1 MNDFRTPALPALDLT
16 LEQKQRLLALL
27 PTYPDKGN
35 GRPRADTAQVFL
47 GILWVLVSG
56 ARWEDLDKRRF
67 ASRRVPPGRC
77 QRSFA
82 EWVKTGVFEKALL
95 ALARQREDEGLLK
108 LHESFIDGT
117 FVEAKK
123 GVKRSV

>member
-1 MNDFRTPALPALDLT
+1 MTPALPALDLT
-16 LEQKQRLLALL
+16 LEQKEQLLAIL
-27 PTYPDKGN
+27 PVYPDKGN
-35 GRPRADTAQVFL
+35 GRPRVDITRVFL

-67 ASRRVPPGRC
+67 ASRQTC
-77 QRSFA
+77 QRYFA
-82 EWVKTGVFEKALL
+82 EWVQTGVFDKALL
-95 ALARQREDEGLLK
+95 ALARQMEDEGLLK

-123 GVKRSV
+123 GGKRSV

>member
-1 MNDFRTPALPALDLT
+1 MSDFRTLTLSALDLT
-16 LEQKQRLLALL
+16 LEQKQRLLARL
-27 PTYPDKGN
+27 PTYPDKEN
-35 GRPRADTAQVFL
+35 GRSRADTPRVFL

-67 ASRRVPPGRC
+67 ASRQTC
-77 QRSFA
+77 QRYFA
-82 EWVKTGVFEKALL
+82 EWVQTGVFDRALL
-95 ALARQREDEGLLK
+95 ALARQMEDEGLLK

-123 GVKRSV
+123 GGKRSV

>member
-1 MNDFRTPALPALDLT
+1 MSDSVTPALPALDLT
-16 LEQKQRLLALL
+16 LEQKRRLLAIL

-35 GRPRADTAQVFL
+35 GRPRADMARVFL

-67 ASRRVPPGRC
+67 ASRQTC
-77 QRSFA
+77 QRYFA
-82 EWVKTGVFEKALL
+82 EWVNTGVFEKALL
-95 ALARQREDEGLLK
+95 TLGRQMEDEGLLK
-108 LHESFIDGT
+108 LHESFLDGT

>member
-1 MNDFRTPALPALDLT
+1 MILTIEQRDRLLSVLPAYP
-16 LEQKQRLLALL
+16 EK
-27 PTYPDKGN
+27 PT
-35 GRPRADTAQVFL
+35 GRKRADLVRVFL

-67 ASRRVPPGRC
+67 ASRQTC
-77 QRSFA
+77 QRYFA
-82 EWVKTGVFEKALL
+82 EWVQTGVFDRALL
-95 ALARQREDEGLLK
+95 ALARQMEDEGLLK

-123 GVKRSV
+123 GGKQSV